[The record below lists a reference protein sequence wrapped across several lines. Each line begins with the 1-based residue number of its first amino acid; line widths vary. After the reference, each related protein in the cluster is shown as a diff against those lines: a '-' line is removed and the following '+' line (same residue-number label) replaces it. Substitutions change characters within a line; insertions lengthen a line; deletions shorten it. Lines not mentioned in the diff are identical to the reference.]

1 MVLVGFPIHCPPSPS
16 EPFVALEEPPAEMG
30 GVCFVLSPCIHS
42 AAFIK
47 AKVLRV
53 GKELKRIKVRMT
65 FLFFLSC

>member
-1 MVLVGFPIHCPPSPS
+1 
-16 EPFVALEEPPAEMG
+16 MG

-53 GKELKRIKVRMT
+53 GKELKRIKVRVT